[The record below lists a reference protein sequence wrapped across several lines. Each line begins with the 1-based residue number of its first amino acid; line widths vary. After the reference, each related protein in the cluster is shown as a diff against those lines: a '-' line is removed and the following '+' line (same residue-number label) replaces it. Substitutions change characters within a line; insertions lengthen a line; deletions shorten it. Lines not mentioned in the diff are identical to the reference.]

1 MIYNEFMLE
10 DVWRSRLK
18 ELDRIQ
24 QDLAKEKEPNKV
36 FKSKNLVDGMTRSNT
51 MTSIRD
57 ADTDEM
63 LESVNKVYQYMLW
76 YNIKN
81 MQKSDPE
88 DDQIKELQKMKD
100 EALEEMFIQTKELP
114 AEILE
119 MTLQWLGVSP

>member
-10 DVWRSRLK
+10 GVWRSRLK

-100 EALEEMFIQTKELP
+100 EALEEMFIQRF
-114 AEILE
+114 
-119 MTLQWLGVSP
+119 